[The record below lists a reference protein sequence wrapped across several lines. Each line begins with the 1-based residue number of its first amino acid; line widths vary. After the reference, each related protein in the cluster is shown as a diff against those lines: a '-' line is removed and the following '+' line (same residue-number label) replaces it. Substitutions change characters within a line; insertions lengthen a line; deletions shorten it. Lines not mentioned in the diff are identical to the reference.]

1 GGVGSLLGLSALL
14 WFVVWQV
21 RAVAVALDLEWW
33 RLLGLIPLAFLGGIL
48 SLSWLTSSVVALAS
62 LG

>member
-1 GGVGSLLGLSALL
+1 LGFVALL

-21 RAVAVALDLEWW
+21 RAAAVALDLEWW
-33 RLLGLIPLAFLGGIL
+33 RLAGLIPLAFLGGLL
-48 SLSWLTSSVVALAS
+48 SLNWLTSAVVALAS